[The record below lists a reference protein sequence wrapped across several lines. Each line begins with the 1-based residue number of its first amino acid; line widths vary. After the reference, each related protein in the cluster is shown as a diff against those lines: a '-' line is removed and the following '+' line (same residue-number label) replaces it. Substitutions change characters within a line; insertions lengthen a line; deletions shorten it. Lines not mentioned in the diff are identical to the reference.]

1 MERSLSRRVSTEKG
15 RSALGFLLGFGET
28 NNWAECLSESD
39 PKQQELFL
47 KLKCKNVTA
56 NSNS

>member
-1 MERSLSRRVSTEKG
+1 MESSLLRRVSTEKG
-15 RSALGFLLGFGET
+15 RSALSFLLGYGKT
-28 NNWAECLSESD
+28 NSWAECLSESD

-47 KLKCKNVTA
+47 KLKCRNVTT